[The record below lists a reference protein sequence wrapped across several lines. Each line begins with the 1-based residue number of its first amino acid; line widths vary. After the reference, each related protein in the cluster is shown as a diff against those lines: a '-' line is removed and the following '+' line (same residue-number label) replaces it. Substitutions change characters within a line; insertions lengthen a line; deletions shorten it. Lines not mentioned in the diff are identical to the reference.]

1 MHYFSPIFN
10 GPQKQMHMPFIGQVD
25 NRTSWTSKN
34 YHWNTRDGG
43 FVGWGQRAW
52 AVSARLATP
61 DGPAV
66 RLTYTSKDG
75 DMVRPPPA
83 CSPHCHIR
91 ALPSECSH
99 SFAWNRSVLLAR
111 TAIWRSLHGCQ
122 QVGQIMRLL
131 HPKTMATR

>member
-1 MHYFSPIFN
+1 M
-10 GPQKQMHMPFIGQVD
+10 QVD

-83 CSPHCHIR
+83 W
-91 ALPSECSH
+91 PSSIVTSGLC
-99 SFAWNRSVLLAR
+99 RLSVC
-111 TAIWRSLHGCQ
+111 TPLHGI
-122 QVGQIMRLL
+122 GQCS
-131 HPKTMATR
+131 

>member
-1 MHYFSPIFN
+1 MHRPI
-10 GPQKQMHMPFIGQVD
+10 IVQVN

-52 AVSARLATP
+52 AVSARLATT

-83 CSPHCHIR
+83 WPLHGHIR

-99 SFAWNRSVLLAR
+99 SFAWDR
-111 TAIWRSLHGCQ
+111 
-122 QVGQIMRLL
+122 
-131 HPKTMATR
+131 